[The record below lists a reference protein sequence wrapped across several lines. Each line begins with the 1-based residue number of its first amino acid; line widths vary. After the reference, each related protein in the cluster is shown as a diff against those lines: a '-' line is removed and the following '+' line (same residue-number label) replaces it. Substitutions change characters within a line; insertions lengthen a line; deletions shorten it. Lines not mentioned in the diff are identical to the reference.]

1 MPTHPFPAAHRQG
14 GGAPATGGNSES
26 AQKGVKEM
34 RPYDR
39 PTWQVILMPAD
50 LLMDSDDTNIT
61 PGDDLSDLY
70 GS

>member
-1 MPTHPFPAAHRQG
+1 
-14 GGAPATGGNSES
+14 
-26 AQKGVKEM
+26 M